1 MRVLSKFKSKSLIL
15 LSVCLVSL
23 ALLSCGSND
32 NSTNPSEAAEGVITA
47 KVDGK
52 AITTLSMVTFASK
65 VQTTLHIQ
73 GNTGGTSAEAF
84 TFIILNMNG
93 AGTYPIGGGANIA
106 NSTSYMKTQVDLSN
120 PANSKTDTW
129 QAPYDNTK
137 AGEVTITEIDDSKVK
152 GTFYFK
158 AQNVNG
164 DKSIKSIESGSF
176 NVKFT
181 K

>member
-1 MRVLSKFKSKSLIL
+1 MRVLSKFKSMGLTLFSMCLISLML
-15 LSVCLVSL
+15 F
-23 ALLSCGSND
+23 SCGSND
-32 NSTNPSEAAEGVITA
+32 NSTTPGQAAEGVITA
-47 KVDGK
+47 KVGGV
-52 AITTLSMVTFASK
+52 AVTTLSMVIFASK
-65 VQTTLHIQ
+65 VQNNLHIQ

-84 TFIILNMNG
+84 TFIVLNFNG
-93 AGTYPIGGGANIA
+93 AGTYPIGGGANIS
-106 NSTSYMKTQVDLSN
+106 NSASYMKTQVDLSN
-120 PANSKTDTW
+120 PANSKTETW

-137 AGEVTITEIDDSKVK
+137 AGEVTISEINDSEVK

-164 DKSIKSIESGSF
+164 DKSIKNIESGSF

>member
-1 MRVLSKFKSKSLIL
+1 MYAARLFRKAGLTI
-15 LSVCLVSL
+15 LSVCLTSL
-23 ALLSCGSND
+23 LLFSCSSDNGS
-32 NSTNPSEAAEGVITA
+32 TGPQTAAEGTVTA
-47 KVDGK
+47 KVDNSTV
-52 AITTLSMVTFASK
+52 TTLTMASFASK

-84 TFIILNMNG
+84 AFVIINVNG

-106 NSTSYMKTQVDLSN
+106 NSAAYVKTQVDISN
-120 PANSKTDTW
+120 PANSKTTTW

-137 AGEVTITEIDDSKVK
+137 VGEITISEITDAAVK

-158 AQNVNG
+158 AQDVNG
-164 DKSIKSIESGSF
+164 DKSIKDITGGSF